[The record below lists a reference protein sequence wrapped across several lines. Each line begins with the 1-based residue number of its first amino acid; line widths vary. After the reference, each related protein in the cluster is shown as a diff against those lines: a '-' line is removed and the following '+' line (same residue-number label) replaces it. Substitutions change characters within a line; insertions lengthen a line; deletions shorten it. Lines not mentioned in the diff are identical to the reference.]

1 MSEGNSQFE
10 STHFAG
16 DYRLGKVEILTSS
29 GKKID
34 MSNLVVE
41 MNIYESIFRPNME
54 GNLVILDSHNH
65 IDNLPIIGQEQ
76 ISFKLHRPGVNMES
90 IDFETHRGR
99 IYKVDSIVK
108 TREREKSYMVHFTT
122 TDAYRDAHTKV
133 SRAYT
138 GNISDIC
145 SKILKNDLGV
155 KKSIATEL
163 AAESTK
169 YVGVFKRPYEVINQL
184 IKKATS
190 PRHGHGFL
198 FFENHRGYNIRSLG
212 SLTHTQDGKPKLP
225 VAQFNEGLVDREGVI
240 KYIELDMKTMRS
252 VQIKNTHDTNADLR
266 AGGLAIKHYIHDT
279 YKKSVSTT
287 SYNYLKEYDDEKHTD
302 ENSNPLYSNTFEDIN
317 TKKSLSDYDE
327 SRIMVSPNSLN
338 LHSDMTTTH
347 NVNKSRN
354 HARRIMYDT
363 LKLSAVVAGHSE
375 IAAGAVVELLM
386 NARQPVE
393 KEGDTVE
400 SKKLSGRW
408 LVNSL
413 VHTVTKNEYTITMD
427 CSKDSVAQPYDSLD
441 ESIDSMFSPSNETSQ
456 NTTID

>member
-41 MNIYESIFRPNME
+41 MNIYESIFRPNIE

-76 ISFKLHRPGVNMES
+76 ISFKLHRPGINMES

-99 IYKVDSIVK
+99 IYKVDRIVK
-108 TREREKSYMVHFTT
+108 LRERQKTYLVHFTT
-122 TDAYRDAHTKV
+122 GDSYRNAHTRV

-138 GNISDIC
+138 GGIGDIC

-155 KKSIATEL
+155 KKNIVVENTSET
-163 AAESTK
+163 TK
-169 YVGVFKRPYEVINQL
+169 YVGGFKRPFELINL
-184 IKKATS
+184 LVKKATS
-190 PRHGHGFL
+190 PKHGHGFL

-225 VAQFNEGLVDREGVI
+225 VAQFNEGIVDREGGI
-240 KYIELDMKTMRS
+240 KDIELDMKTMRS

-302 ENSNPLYSNTFEDIN
+302 ENSNPLYSQTFEDIN

-354 HARRIMYDT
+354 HARKIMYDT

-375 IAAGAVVELLM
+375 IAAGDIVELM
-386 NARQPVE
+386 INARQPVE

-413 VHTVTKNEYTITMD
+413 VHTVTRRDYTITMD
-427 CSKDSVAQPYDSLD
+427 CSKDSVAEPYDSLD
-441 ESIDSMFSPSNETSQ
+441 ESIDSMFSPSNESSQ
-456 NTTID
+456 TTTID

>member
-76 ISFKLHRPGVNMES
+76 
-90 IDFETHRGR
+90 
-99 IYKVDSIVK
+99 
-108 TREREKSYMVHFTT
+108 SYMVHFTT

-225 VAQFNEGLVDREGVI
+225 VAQFNEGLVDREGGI
-240 KYIELDMKTMRS
+240 KDIELDMKTMRS

-302 ENSNPLYSNTFEDIN
+302 ENSNPLYSQTFEDIN

-375 IAAGAVVELLM
+375 IAAGDVVELLI

>member
-1 MSEGNSQFE
+1 
-10 STHFAG
+10 
-16 DYRLGKVEILTSS
+16 
-29 GKKID
+29 
-34 MSNLVVE
+34 
-41 MNIYESIFRPNME
+41 
-54 GNLVILDSHNH
+54 
-65 IDNLPIIGQEQ
+65 
-76 ISFKLHRPGVNMES
+76 
-90 IDFETHRGR
+90 
-99 IYKVDSIVK
+99 
-108 TREREKSYMVHFTT
+108 
-122 TDAYRDAHTKV
+122 
-133 SRAYT
+133 
-138 GNISDIC
+138 
-145 SKILKNDLGV
+145 
-155 KKSIATEL
+155 
-163 AAESTK
+163 
-169 YVGVFKRPYEVINQL
+169 
-184 IKKATS
+184 
-190 PRHGHGFL
+190 
-198 FFENHRGYNIRSLG
+198 
-212 SLTHTQDGKPKLP
+212 
-225 VAQFNEGLVDREGVI
+225 
-240 KYIELDMKTMRS
+240 MKTMRS

-302 ENSNPLYSNTFEDIN
+302 EDSNPLYSQTFEDIN

-375 IAAGAVVELLM
+375 IAAGDVVELLI